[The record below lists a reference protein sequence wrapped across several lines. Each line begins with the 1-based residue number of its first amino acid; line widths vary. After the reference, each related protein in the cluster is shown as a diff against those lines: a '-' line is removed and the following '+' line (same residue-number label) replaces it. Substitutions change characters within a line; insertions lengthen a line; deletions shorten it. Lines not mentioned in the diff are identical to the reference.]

1 MRLFTLLFL
10 LVILCANISSGQSM
24 IRPAGATGARTCA
37 TDAYTA
43 VQQAQDPG
51 FRQRQ
56 QLAQQA
62 VQQALQQRPQ
72 GQYLRQA
79 TVTIPV
85 VFHVVYNN
93 GIENISEEQVLS
105 QLAVLNADF
114 RRTNADTANTPAYFQ
129 PFAADAEIEF
139 CLATVDPEG
148 NPTTGIT
155 RTKTERL
162 DFSYVSD
169 NVKFASTG
177 GTAAWDRN
185 QYLNIW
191 ICNIQDNILGYS
203 STPETEPRRD
213 GVVLYYKSVG
223 APPANPF
230 ASDYNLGRT
239 ATHEVGHWLGLK
251 HIWGSGGTCT
261 DSDDI
266 ADTPN
271 QQSETQGCPGAIVT
285 SCDNGPNGNMWQN
298 YMDYSYDNC
307 MNLYTKGQAAYM
319 QAVLNS
325 TRRAIVNAVS
335 CSGSLRSDFKIADER
350 DTLAIAGQPVK
361 FKDTSAGLKP
371 LTWLWH
377 FEGGTPATSTE
388 QNPIV
393 TYAKPGKYR
402 VSLTVTNGSMSSTKE
417 KESVVHVT
425 VNDLAVYPNPASGY
439 ITIEQPARVQVR
451 QVELV
456 NRFGQPVLNTE
467 VTDRIVRLD
476 VRHLPAGLYF
486 LRVSSSNGVVIKKVT
501 LVR

>member
-10 LVILCANISSGQSM
+10 LFILCTLRSGGQS
-24 IRPAGATGARTCA
+24 ITRPAGVTGTRTCA
-37 TDAYTA
+37 TDAYA
-43 VQQAQDPG
+43 DVQQAQDPG

-56 QLAQQA
+56 QEAQQA

-72 GQYLRQA
+72 GKYLRQA
-79 TVTIPV
+79 TLTIPV
-85 VFHVVYNN
+85 VFHVVYAN
-93 GIENISEEQVLS
+93 GIENISEKQVLS

-114 RRTNADTANTPAYFQ
+114 RRKNKDAVNTPAYFR
-129 PFAADAEIEF
+129 PFAADTEIEF

-148 NPTTGIT
+148 NMTTGIT
-155 RTKTERL
+155 RTKTDRVN
-162 DFSYVSD
+162 FSYVSD

-177 GTAAWDRN
+177 GTDAWDRN

-191 ICNIQDNILGYS
+191 ICNVQDNILGYA
-203 STPETEPRRD
+203 STPETEARRD
-213 GVVLYYKSVG
+213 GVVLHYKAVG
-223 APPANPF
+223 AYPANPF
-230 ASDYNLGRT
+230 AGDYNLGRT
-239 ATHEVGHWLGLK
+239 ATHEIGHWLGLK
-251 HIWGSGGTCT
+251 HIWGSGATCT

-271 QQSETQGCPGAIVT
+271 QLSETQGCPDGITT
-285 SCDNGPNGNMWQN
+285 SCENGPNGDMWQN

-319 QAVLNS
+319 QAVLTTTRSALLNS
-325 TRRAIVNAVS
+325 VT
-335 CSGSLRSDFKIADER
+335 CSGTLRSDFKISEQR
-350 DTLAIAGQPVK
+350 DTLVIAGQPVK
-361 FKDTSAGLKP
+361 FKDTSVGLRP

-388 QNPIV
+388 QNPTV

-402 VSLTVTNGSMSSTKE
+402 VSLTVTNGSMSSTEE
-417 KESVVHVT
+417 KKSIVHVT

-439 ITIEQPARVQVR
+439 ITIEQPAREQVR

-456 NRFGQPVLNTE
+456 NNLGQPVLNTE
-467 VTDRIVRLD
+467 VSDRIVQLD
-476 VRHLPAGLYF
+476 VRDLPAGLYF